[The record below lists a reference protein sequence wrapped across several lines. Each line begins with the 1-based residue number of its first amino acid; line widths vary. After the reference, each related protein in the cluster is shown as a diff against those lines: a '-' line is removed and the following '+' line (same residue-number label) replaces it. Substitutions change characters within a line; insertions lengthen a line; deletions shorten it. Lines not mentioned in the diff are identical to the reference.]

1 MTKLCV
7 SEIAQHWATG
17 PPPDRHLLQVIAI
30 EAQLA
35 CQDRLGLLLGQGQ
48 GCDDVAGREGGGRL
62 DHDGCCSVGVL
73 AGYDNLDFLLGTE
86 IKDTC
91 ISLEE
96 QGCLRELLWGIGVLI
111 CKHSVL

>member
-1 MTKLCV
+1 MPAR
-7 SEIAQHWATG
+7 I
-17 PPPDRHLLQVIAI
+17 D
-30 EAQLA
+30 LA
-35 CQDRLGLLLGQGQ
+35 CCSARVGAAMMLRG
-48 GCDDVAGREGGGRL
+48 GREGGGRL

-86 IKDTC
+86 IKDAC